1 MDLRIRIRKTYFRTH
16 NAGMLIKKVS
26 TGKQYDAANPDLPAT
41 GIYLHGFQFYDN
53 LDPDWFSWFLQL
65 YTKQ

>member
-53 LDPDWFSWFLQL
+53 LDPD
-65 YTKQ
+65 